1 MERRHAVG
9 QHGDAEA
16 NTKFAGDTSEYSGA
30 SSRPQAPLS
39 PPPSFRN
46 LAMPL
51 HVHRLDP
58 PDTHRWAALRG
69 RTAAYFGP
77 LRGDIAALVAD
88 AALRGYSGCISGLRA
103 RLACTYLDAA
113 SRVQAARGRAFW
125 RIRDAVAPL
134 MAENHPAAVLY
145 GAARDAGDGL
155 TSREVRTVLAD
166 IVDREL
172 RRRRFAHGGY

>member
-1 MERRHAVG
+1 MERPDAGGHRGGVEITKIGGWHC
-9 QHGDAEA
+9 QHSEA
-16 NTKFAGDTSEYSGA
+16 SP
-30 SSRPQAPLS
+30 RPQALIS
-39 PPPSFRN
+39 PPPSLRN
-46 LAMPL
+46 LPMPL
-51 HVHRLDP
+51 HAHRLDP
-58 PDTHRWAALRG
+58 PDTHRWATLRG

-77 LRGDIAALVAD
+77 LPGDIAALLAD
-88 AALRGYSGCISGLRA
+88 AALRGYSGCMSGLRA

-125 RIRDAVAPL
+125 RIRDAVAQL

-155 TSREVRTVLAD
+155 TAREVRTVLAD